1 MNEGRLAGE
10 RGAGRPVIGVVGGM
24 GPYAGLD
31 LVKKIFDQTTA
42 STDQDHVDVILF
54 STPSIPDRTGF
65 LLEGCGGNPA
75 PHIAA
80 AVRTL
85 EGAGASVAGIPC
97 NTAHAPAIFNVV
109 LQDLAGSGS
118 RIRLLSLI
126 TETIAFLGA
135 QRSAGRT
142 RLGVLST
149 TGTLRTQVYSQALVA
164 AGFSVIE
171 PLEDVQRDLVQRAI
185 YDPEYGIKARSNP
198 VTGQAREAVLSAIRH
213 LANRGA
219 QAIVLGCT
227 ELPLAVGETAV
238 HGVPVID
245 PAVALARAL
254 IRETHPD
261 KLKPL

>member
-1 MNEGRLAGE
+1 
-10 RGAGRPVIGVVGGM
+10 M

-42 STDQDHVDVILF
+42 STDQEHLDVILF
-54 STPSIPDRTGF
+54 STPGIPDRTGF
-65 LLEGCGGNPA
+65 LLEGRGGNPA

-85 EGAGASVAGIPC
+85 EAAGASVAGIPC
-97 NTAHAPAIFNVV
+97 NTAHAPAIFDAV
-109 LQDLAGSGS
+109 LRELESTGT

-126 TETIAFLGA
+126 TETIAFLEA
-135 QRSAGRT
+135 QRAAGRQ

-149 TGTLRTQVYSQALVA
+149 TGTLSTQVYSRPLVA

-171 PLEDVQRDLVQRAI
+171 PADDVQRDLVQRAI

-198 VTGQAREAVLSAIRH
+198 VTEQARGAVLSAIRH
-213 LANRGA
+213 LADRGA

-227 ELPLAVGETAV
+227 ELPLAVGESTV
-238 HGVPVID
+238 LGWPVID

-254 IRETHPD
+254 IRETYPE